1 MYQLHNLTRME
12 LTNHRDVIDKDL
24 VNFYGAVAYDY
35 ESLPKVV
42 AVHTWAGDMPS
53 SKSNGKDTSS
63 SCLEEFPRNLLYSS
77 KIGVRSIVRAGNKDK
92 LKRWS
97 SLGNSCFA
105 NRNLDHEDNAF
116 NKAEDNKTFGSEP
129 ELLLTSVERCLTNSA
144 TSGFKSSGNSEIANR
159 NLEELDNSSVYERT
173 PGGNH
178 SGNSE
183 IANRNLEELDNSS
196 VYERTPGGSL
206 QNSSSVNSFSGVCQ
220 STETPVLP
228 KEIVLDSRP
237 RKRPRKSTPRK
248 IDQGWQNKCLVAR
261 VGEFKRKE
269 CASETDSASESEL
282 PMDNEV
288 LLQSPGVESQES
300 SLKADP
306 SGGTKVLFKRT
317 EGVWSVSLLQA
328 CSETSSCPQEIQNS
342 TPEPSQSVDETDV
355 LQPCQGS
362 YSEGQGMA
370 ASNDVSVELPATG
383 HMYDSGA
390 SSEGMF
396 ISSAL
401 DRESRIKELLS
412 RQEQL
417 LKEMRQRKEGD

>member
-53 SKSNGKDTSS
+53 STRNGKDTSS

-105 NRNLDHEDNAF
+105 NRNLDHDDNAF

-129 ELLLTSVERCLTNSA
+129 ELLLTSVERCLTNSV
-144 TSGFKSSGNSEIANR
+144 TCDFKSSGNSEIANR

-173 PGGNH
+173 PGGN
-178 SGNSE
+178 
-183 IANRNLEELDNSS
+183 
-196 VYERTPGGSL
+196 L

-261 VGEFKRKE
+261 VGEFNGKE

-282 PMDNEV
+282 PMDNAV

-317 EGVWSVSLLQA
+317 EGIWSVSLLQA

-342 TPEPSQSVDETDV
+342 TTEPSQSVDETDV

-383 HMYDSGA
+383 HMCGSDA
-390 SSEGMF
+390 SSQGMF

-401 DRESRIKELLS
+401 DRDSRIKELLS

-417 LKEMRQRKEGD
+417 LKEMRQRKEGN

>member
-1 MYQLHNLTRME
+1 MCSCPLSFQ
-12 LTNHRDVIDKDL
+12 
-24 VNFYGAVAYDY
+24 VN
-35 ESLPKVV
+35 
-42 AVHTWAGDMPS
+42 
-53 SKSNGKDTSS
+53 
-63 SCLEEFPRNLLYSS
+63 
-77 KIGVRSIVRAGNKDK
+77 
-92 LKRWS
+92 
-97 SLGNSCFA
+97 CFCCFFFFQ
-105 NRNLDHEDNAF
+105 RNLDHDDNAF

-144 TSGFKSSGNSEIANR
+144 TSGFKCSGNSEIANR

-196 VYERTPGGSL
+196 VHERTPGGNL

-261 VGEFKRKE
+261 VGEFNGKE

-282 PMDNEV
+282 PMDNAV

-300 SLKADP
+300 SLKSDP

-317 EGVWSVSLLQA
+317 EGNNNKFIEGLWA
-328 CSETSSCPQEIQNS
+328 KTS
-342 TPEPSQSVDETDV
+342 
-355 LQPCQGS
+355 
-362 YSEGQGMA
+362 
-370 ASNDVSVELPATG
+370 
-383 HMYDSGA
+383 
-390 SSEGMF
+390 
-396 ISSAL
+396 
-401 DRESRIKELLS
+401 
-412 RQEQL
+412 
-417 LKEMRQRKEGD
+417 

>member
-1 MYQLHNLTRME
+1 MGFETLKRVRTLIIMM
-12 LTNHRDVIDKDL
+12 
-24 VNFYGAVAYDY
+24 
-35 ESLPKVV
+35 PCVV
-42 AVHTWAGDMPS
+42 VDFLF
-53 SKSNGKDTSS
+53 K
-63 SCLEEFPRNLLYSS
+63 
-77 KIGVRSIVRAGNKDK
+77 SIV
-92 LKRWS
+92 
-97 SLGNSCFA
+97 FVVVFFFQ
-105 NRNLDHEDNAF
+105 RNLDHEDNAF

-144 TSGFKSSGNSEIANR
+144 TCGFKSSGNSEIANR

-183 IANRNLEELDNSS
+183 IANRNVEELDNSS
-196 VYERTPGGSL
+196 VYERTPGGNL

-220 STETPVLP
+220 STVTPVLP

-261 VGEFKRKE
+261 VGEFNRKE

-282 PMDNEV
+282 PMDNAV

-317 EGVWSVSLLQA
+317 EG
-328 CSETSSCPQEIQNS
+328 N
-342 TPEPSQSVDETDV
+342 
-355 LQPCQGS
+355 
-362 YSEGQGMA
+362 
-370 ASNDVSVELPATG
+370 N
-383 HMYDSGA
+383 
-390 SSEGMF
+390 
-396 ISSAL
+396 
-401 DRESRIKELLS
+401 
-412 RQEQL
+412 
-417 LKEMRQRKEGD
+417 